1 MQARASLS
9 RHVKSQVRK
18 FMQTYSEQV
27 NSWWYAVKTQDI
39 WNPRHSQDV
48 KLDITADEHIS
59 KTSRPTGNRA
69 WRRDHLCTTSM
80 IENVS
85 SVRFRHTWIV
95 FFVFFCLILCQLH
108 SVFCFDH
115 FGNVEVMFFGFYM
128 SKKDRLQSVPVSHFP
143 TPATRNWD
151 RFSQAALDVQPLLWF
166 STCFYT
172 YSHIDVTWC
181 NAIAKRSKSVRT
193 PTATDFVWSIH
204 LVCSF
209 LAPSTVLT

>member
-18 FMQTYSEQV
+18 FMQTYNKQV
-27 NSWWYAVKTQDI
+27 NSWWFAVKTQDI
-39 WNPRHSQDV
+39 YETQDTLKMLNSISQQ
-48 KLDITADEHIS
+48 TNT
-59 KTSRPTGNRA
+59 TSRPTGNRA

-85 SVRFRHTWIV
+85 SMRFRHTWIV
-95 FFVFFCLILCQLH
+95 FFVFDFVSITYCCL
-108 SVFCFDH
+108 FRPFRD
-115 FGNVEVMFFGFYM
+115 VEVMFFGFYM
-128 SKKDRLQSVPVSHFP
+128 SKKERLQSVPVSHFP

-172 YSHIDVTWC
+172 YWY
-181 NAIAKRSKSVRT
+181 NMM
-193 PTATDFVWSIH
+193 
-204 LVCSF
+204 
-209 LAPSTVLT
+209 

>member
-1 MQARASLS
+1 MQVRASLS

-18 FMQTYSEQV
+18 FMQTYNKQV

-48 KLDITADEHIS
+48 KLDITANEHIS

-85 SVRFRHTWIV
+85 SVRFRHTWIL
-95 FFVFFCLILCQLH
+95 FFLFDFVSITY
-108 SVFCFDH
+108 CFLFRPFRD
-115 FGNVEVMFFGFYM
+115 VEVMFFGFYM
-128 SKKDRLQSVPVSHFP
+128 SKKERLQSVPVSHFP

-172 YSHIDVTWC
+172 YWC
-181 NAIAKRSKSVRT
+181 NMM
-193 PTATDFVWSIH
+193 
-204 LVCSF
+204 
-209 LAPSTVLT
+209 